1 MSLALL
7 STTAVVGHLHNERY
21 HNAKV
26 VNTEPNAVTGVEETG
41 EAPDP
46 DRGSNWL
53 DEGRVAPDPEIWAVE
68 RRAAQDADSASIWT
82 VEKRAAQDR
91 DSGSI
96 WTVEKRAP
104 AIAKS

>member
-1 MSLALL
+1 MA
-7 STTAVVGHLHNERY
+7 
-21 HNAKV
+21 
-26 VNTEPNAVTGVEETG
+26 NTEPYAVTPVKETR

-46 DRGSNWL
+46 DRASNWL

-68 RRAAQDADSASIWT
+68 RRAAQDASNWLDEGIVAPDPEIWA
-82 VEKRAAQDR
+82 VERRAAQDA

-96 WTVEKRAP
+96 WTVEKPAP